1 MKRKI
6 HDGIVG
12 ALIAGG
18 VGLGIWVNPA
28 WLWLPGI
35 LGLALVQS
43 AFTGFCPLYYTLDR
57 LHVSEGEKPVAH
69 GA

>member
-6 HDGIVG
+6 HDGILG
-12 ALIAGG
+12 AVIAGG
-18 VGLGIWVNPA
+18 VALGYWVSPA
-28 WLWLPGI
+28 WLLLPGV
-35 LGLALVQS
+35 LGLALLQS
-43 AFTGFCPLYYTLDR
+43 GFTGFCPLYYTLDR